1 MVDVGASRLGTIQP
15 VAGFLDQVQAT
26 LGEIGVGLLHVAAT
40 FGTSS
45 TSLTVRD
52 ALCQTS

>member
-1 MVDVGASRLGTIQP
+1 M
-15 VAGFLDQVQAT
+15 AGFLDQVQAT

-40 FGTSS
+40 LGTSS